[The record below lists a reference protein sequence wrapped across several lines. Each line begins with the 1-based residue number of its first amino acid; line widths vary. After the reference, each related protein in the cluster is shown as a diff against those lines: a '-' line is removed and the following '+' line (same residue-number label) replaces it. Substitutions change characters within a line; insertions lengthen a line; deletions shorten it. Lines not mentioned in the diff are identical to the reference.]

1 MNTNTNLP
9 NENSRHIAPERIAQL
24 LTRAAQQ
31 LDDNTVA
38 ALRQARNVALQR
50 QSLSKPVF
58 ALSTGHNIR
67 WLLPH
72 STHQWMAAIILF
84 VAILFGGVSY
94 WQHAHENDLSHLDTA
109 ILTDDLPL
117 EVFVD

>member
-1 MNTNTNLP
+1 MNMNTNSP
-9 NENSRHIAPERIAQL
+9 NNNSRHIAPERIAQL
-24 LTRAAQQ
+24 LTRAAQR
-31 LDDNTVA
+31 LDDNTIA

-58 ALSTGHNIR
+58 ALSTGHSTH
-67 WLLPH
+67 WLMPH
-72 STHQWMAAIILF
+72 STHQWMAMIILPI
-84 VAILFGGVSY
+84 AILFGGLSY
-94 WQHAHENDLSHLDTA
+94 WHHTQENDLSHLDTA

>member
-1 MNTNTNLP
+1 MNANSP
-9 NENSRHIAPERIAQL
+9 NNNSRDIAPERIAKL

-72 STHQWMAAIILF
+72 STQQWMAAIILF

-94 WQHAHENDLSHLDTA
+94 WRHENDLSHLDTA

>member
-1 MNTNTNLP
+1 MNTNSP
-9 NENSRHIAPERIAQL
+9 NKNSRDITPERIAQL

-31 LDDNTVA
+31 LDDDTVA
-38 ALRQARNVALQR
+38 SLRRARNVALQR

-58 ALSTGHNIR
+58 ALSTGHSIR
-67 WLLPH
+67 WLMPH
-72 STHQWMAAIILF
+72 STQQWVVAIILF
-84 VAILFGGVSY
+84 VAILFSGVSY

>member
-1 MNTNTNLP
+1 MNTNSP
-9 NENSRHIAPERIAQL
+9 NNNSRDIAPERIAKL

-31 LDDNTVA
+31 LDDDTVA
-38 ALRQARNVALQR
+38 ALRQARNAALQR

-67 WLLPH
+67 WLMPH
-72 STHQWMAAIILF
+72 STQQWVAAIILF
-84 VAILFGGVSY
+84 VAILFGGLSY
-94 WQHAHENDLSHLDTA
+94 WQHENDLSHLDTA

>member
-1 MNTNTNLP
+1 MNTHSP
-9 NENSRHIAPERIAQL
+9 NENSRGIAPERIAQL

-31 LDDNTVA
+31 LDDDTVT
-38 ALRQARNVALQR
+38 ALRRARNVALGK
-50 QSLSKPVF
+50 QSLSRPVF
-58 ALSTGHNIR
+58 ALSTAHNIR
-67 WLLPH
+67 WLMPH
-72 STHQWMAAIILF
+72 SAHQWMVAIILF

-94 WQHAHENDLSHLDTA
+94 WQHENDMSHLDAA

>member
-1 MNTNTNLP
+1 MNTNSP
-9 NENSRHIAPERIAQL
+9 NNNSRDIAPERIARL

-31 LDDNTVA
+31 LDDDTVA
-38 ALRQARNVALQR
+38 ALRRARNVALQR
-50 QSLSKPVF
+50 QSLSRPVF
-58 ALSTGHNIR
+58 ALSTAHSIR
-67 WLLPH
+67 WLMPH
-72 STHQWMAAIILF
+72 STQQWVAAIILF

-94 WQHAHENDLSHLDTA
+94 WQHENDLSHLDTA

>member
-1 MNTNTNLP
+1 MNINTHSP
-9 NENSRHIAPERIAQL
+9 NENSRDIAPERIAQL

-31 LDDNTVA
+31 LDDDTVT
-38 ALRQARNVALQR
+38 ALRQARNVALEK
-50 QSLSKPVF
+50 QSLSSPVF
-58 ALSTGHNIR
+58 ALSTAHNIR
-67 WLLPH
+67 WLMPH
-72 STHQWMAAIILF
+72 SAHQWMAAIILF

-94 WQHAHENDLSHLDTA
+94 WQHENDLSHLDAA